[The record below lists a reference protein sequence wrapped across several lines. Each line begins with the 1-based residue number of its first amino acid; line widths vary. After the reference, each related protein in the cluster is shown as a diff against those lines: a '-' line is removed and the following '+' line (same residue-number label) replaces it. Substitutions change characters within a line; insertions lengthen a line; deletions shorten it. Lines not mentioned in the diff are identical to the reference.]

1 MRFGKYRSDEKILHD
16 EYFSDQP
23 SSAFLLT
30 ARLVLLCLMSASLVM
45 IFCDLYGYE
54 GMGYIPAAVAAAAS
68 GAIYILASVFPAS
81 IIYGAVIAAAAGVG
95 WVLREKVILLST
107 YLWDYLMM
115 KLDSRLL
122 HTAEY
127 MIHSPAHTINAGPA
141 DVKIMHT
148 SFFWAA
154 ILLAVLTALLFAS
167 AVRTRFHFSVPA
179 LTVTFVTAPAIA
191 AETAAFLP
199 SFLAFVVCVFGFE
212 AISSSYDLDL
222 GFTFGS
228 VTAAILSRMRADR
241 EYHRR
246 TRFLVLK
253 KKITSD
259 TQRFHRYSGNM
270 ITMTIV
276 TALVFSGA
284 AWLIPEGK
292 GLNYQ
297 QILDTITSATNE
309 AANAIGDIFGITFG
323 KADDRGYFS
332 SDNYGDVSENISL
345 APPSDSDR
353 PVLEVTLSRDD
364 IPVYLRGDI
373 GVDYIGNAWTSVTSV
388 ADKYNSAVDPY
399 FCPEAEYQVF
409 RRYLV
414 WRNFNV
420 SPDEVVVPDEVL
432 PLQIVS
438 LRYMR
443 NTRVVFQPVAPYEL
457 TYKKNDKYD
466 YFGDFI
472 LRTRNGYV
480 KTFDSLALTPDMEN
494 GLFSAL
500 VGSVGNEKISGENI
514 YGAITSGNIS
524 APDMA
529 SDDYMRNIRAYRAFI
544 DETYKT
550 ASGRPEI
557 QPFCEDILT
566 QYISASP
573 LVSGDNIS
581 RYNIARTICDYFKDN
596 FTYSLEQPT
605 GDGDMLETFLNETH
619 KGHCALFAT
628 AMTLALREYGIPA
641 RYVTGYVAY
650 PGGEQDNDGN
660 FRQTLTER
668 QLHAWV
674 EVYFRGIGW
683 LPFDPTVE
691 VPGYGDNPLTNA
703 GPDVTTDISG
713 TDTPATEPEPPAT
726 SPSEAET
733 TAPPDEPSADTPV
746 TDAEP
751 SEPVHEKEDQWVR
764 LLPIIVIMAVILAL
778 AVVTVLFFRNLSAAE
793 KRTIKSFKALPPT
806 EASAIMYRFT
816 LALLEKKGL
825 VPGNEQLYDFA
836 ERVDG
841 SIELKGLNYFLM
853 DVIHVFEK
861 AEFGDP
867 KTAPVSE
874 DEREAVYRYTAAVY
888 AKVMS
893 DASFMKRLSMK
904 ISLFL

>member
-23 SSAFLLT
+23 SAAFLLT
-30 ARLVLLCLMSASLVM
+30 ARLVLLCLMSASFVT

-54 GMGYIPAAVAAAAS
+54 GIGYIPAGVAAAVS
-68 GAIYILASVFPAS
+68 GALYILASIFPAP
-81 IIYGAVIAAAAGVG
+81 IIYGAVVAAIAGVG

-107 YLWDYLMM
+107 YLWDYLLM

-122 HTAEY
+122 HTTEY
-127 MIHSPAHTINAGPA
+127 LIHSPAHTINAGPS
-141 DVKIMHT
+141 DIKIMHT
-148 SFFWAA
+148 AFFWAA
-154 ILLAVLTALLFAS
+154 ILVAVLCALFFTA
-167 AVRTRFHFSVPA
+167 AVRTRFHFSIPA
-179 LTVTFVTAPAIA
+179 LAVTIISAPAVA

-199 SFLAFVVCVFGFE
+199 SYIAFVVCVFGFE

-222 GFTFGS
+222 GFIYGS
-228 VTAAILSRMRADR
+228 VTAARLSRMRADR
-241 EYHRR
+241 DYHRR
-246 TRFLVLK
+246 TRFFVLG
-253 KKITSD
+253 KKIGSD
-259 TQRFHRYSGNM
+259 TDRYHRYSGNM
-270 ITMTIV
+270 IAMTIV
-276 TALVFSGA
+276 TALVFTGA
-284 AWLIPEGK
+284 SWLIPEGS
-292 GLNYQ
+292 GLDYKQ
-297 QILDTITSATNE
+297 VLDTITTMTNE

-332 SDNYGDVSENISL
+332 SDNYGELSDSISL

-373 GVDYIGNAWTSVTSV
+373 GVDYTGDSWTSVSTV
-388 ADKYNSAVDPY
+388 ADRYNDTVDPY
-399 FCPEAEYQVF
+399 FCPESEYQVF
-409 RRYLV
+409 RRYLA
-414 WRNFNV
+414 WNM
-420 SPDEVVVPDEVL
+420 SKGGTDPDAVL

-438 LRYMR
+438 VKYMR

-472 LRTRNGYV
+472 LRTRNGFV
-480 KTFDSLALTPDMEN
+480 KTFDSLALTPDMEY
-494 GLFSAL
+494 GLYHYGILGEIGSAT
-500 VGSVGNEKISGENI
+500 SADGEYSEI
-514 YGAITSGNIS
+514 VSGNIT
-524 APDMA
+524 APEM
-529 SDDYMRNIRAYRAFI
+529 SGDDYIRNINAYRGFI
-544 DETYKT
+544 EGTYMG

-557 QPFCEDILT
+557 QTLCQNILT
-566 QYISASP
+566 NYSKIFTYGSSD
-573 LVSGDNIS
+573 DNIV
-581 RYNIARTICDYFKDN
+581 RYNVSQAICDYFKEN
-596 FTYSLEQPT
+596 YTYSLEPQSGS
-605 GDGDMLETFLNETH
+605 GDILETFLNDSH
-619 KGHCALFAT
+619 KGHCALFAS
-628 AMTLALREYGIPA
+628 AMTLSLRELGIPA

-650 PGGEQDNDGN
+650 PGGEEDKDGN

-683 LPFDPTVE
+683 LPFDPTAE
-691 VPGYGDNPLTNA
+691 VPGYGDNEIVPA
-703 GPDVTTDISG
+703 EPEVTEDTSG
-713 TDTPATEPEPPAT
+713 TDTDVPEPEPPTT
-726 SPSEAET
+726 SESEAET
-733 TAPPDEPSADTPV
+733 TLPPDEPP
-746 TDAEP
+746 AETSQEP
-751 SEPVHEKEDQWVR
+751 ASQSEPIHGKDDLWVR

-793 KRTIKSFKALPPT
+793 KRTIKSFRTLPPT
-806 EASAIMYRFT
+806 EATAIMYRFT
-816 LALLEKKGL
+816 MALLEKKGL
-825 VPGNEQLYDFA
+825 VPGNEQFYDFA

-853 DVIHVFEK
+853 DVMPVFEK

-893 DASFMKRLSMK
+893 DASSLKRFTMK